1 MKRCELCKSTARIY
15 CESDR
20 ASLCWTCDSKVHSAN
35 FLVTRH
41 SRSLLCRVCQSV
53 TPWTASGE
61 KLCRSTASVCS
72 RCDGEYVSDGMVEG
86 VGGNNG
92 EIGIGNACGDEI
104 DVKGSVDRVVAR
116 SSGLLPPAASSSSS
130 DEGLAGY
137 RGGLGK
143 RKNVVNVTHEEDV
156 DSSSVNLNHHPRS
169 STMSSS
175 VGTNGDEKKIRDRNI
190 KFGEYVDAPILRSG
204 KSRRTLEFDL
214 NL

>member
-61 KLCRSTASVCS
+61 KLCRSTASVCG
-72 RCDGEYVSDGMVEG
+72 RCDVEDVSHGMVEG

-116 SSGLLPPAASSSSS
+116 SSGPLPPAASSSSS
-130 DEGLAGY
+130 DEGLVGY
-137 RGGLGK
+137 RGGLRK
-143 RKNVVNVTHEEDV
+143 RKNVVDVTHEEDI
-156 DSSSVNLNHHPRS
+156 DSSSVNINHHPQS

-175 VGTNGDEKKIRDRNI
+175 VGTIGDEKKIRDRNI
-190 KFGEYVDAPILRSG
+190 KSGEYVDAPILRRG
-204 KSRRTLEFDL
+204 KSRRMLEFDL